1 VIARRA
7 VCVAVIAAGVG
18 VATGVHAWAAQR
30 VEPGPSPQDPLTT
43 AREAVT
49 KSTFTGIV
57 RVQWF
62 DGEHHHTQRV
72 EVDDNNGLL
81 VVGTSRGVMT
91 DGETGL
97 VRESDGWAALG
108 ADTTTQ
114 SGPAP
119 TDNYRFSTLADEVV
133 AGRST
138 RVVEAVQLHGTL
150 RERFFLD
157 RETGVLLRREQ
168 IESGRT
174 VRTVEFVTI
183 SPLQAA
189 APPPPTH
196 PRPRHRAV
204 RVSTTKLG
212 RGWDAPRAL
221 GNGFELVDAY
231 RRSDGSLQLYYSD
244 GLHGMS
250 VFEQRGRL
258 AHDAFPGGG
267 HDATLSGHRVR
278 VYDNAGGRTIVWDT
292 GRAVY
297 ACVTDAPPGAVGT
310 LLTKLPAHRGRGTV
324 AGVMHFVLAPFSWE

>member
-7 VCVAVIAAGVG
+7 VCVAVIVTAVG
-18 VATGVHAWAAQR
+18 VVAAVHAWAAEP
-30 VEPGPSPQDPLTT
+30 VEPSPSPQDPLTT

-49 KSTFTGIV
+49 KSTFTGNV

-62 DGEHHHTQRV
+62 DGEHHHTQHV
-72 EVDDNNGLL
+72 EVDDDNGLL
-81 VVGTSRGVMT
+81 VVGSSRGVMT

-97 VRESDGWAALG
+97 VRENDGWVAFG
-108 ADTTTQ
+108 ADATTQ

-119 TDNYRFSTLADEVV
+119 TQNYRFSTLADEVV
-133 AGRST
+133 AGRPT
-138 RVVEAVQLHGTL
+138 RVVEAVQLHGPL

-157 RETGVLLRREQ
+157 RQTGVLLRREQ
-168 IESGRT
+168 IERGRT
-174 VRTVEFVTI
+174 VRTVEFLTI
-183 SPLQAA
+183 SGLQAA
-189 APPPPTH
+189 APPLPTH
-196 PRPRHRAV
+196 PRPRHRASP
-204 RVSTTKLG
+204 VSMAKLG

-231 RRSDGSLQLYYSD
+231 RRPDGSLQLYYSD

-258 AHDAFPGGG
+258 ARDALPGGG

-297 ACVTDAPPGAVGT
+297 ACVTDAPAGAVGT
-310 LLTKLPAHRGRGTV
+310 LLNKLPAHHSRGTL
-324 AGVMHFVLAPFSWE
+324 AGAMHFVLAPFSWE